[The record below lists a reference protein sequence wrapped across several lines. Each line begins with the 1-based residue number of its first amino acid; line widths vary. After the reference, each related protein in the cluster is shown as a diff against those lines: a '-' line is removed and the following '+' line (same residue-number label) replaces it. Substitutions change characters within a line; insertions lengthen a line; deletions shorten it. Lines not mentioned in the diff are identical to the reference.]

1 MATHPALFNDSEHF
15 ASCHREFRVSCE
27 TCRLSR
33 ICLPLALNSND
44 LARLEDII
52 ERSKPLQ
59 KGELLYREKA
69 PFQSIYAVRSGA
81 LKGCRNASDGR
92 EQVTGFYL
100 PGEILGMDG
109 ISDNRHASSALAL
122 ETSAVCEIPFD
133 SLAQLSAV
141 MPGLQRHMFQ
151 LLSREIT
158 EDQLLITLLGKNTAE
173 ERLATLLLSI
183 SRRNARRHLSASQFR
198 LPMSRVD
205 IANYLGLTVE
215 TISRVFS
222 RLQKHGVLR
231 VDNKEIEILDAGA
244 LLQSAN
250 LAE

>member
-1 MATHPALFNDSEHF
+1 MPTRPATSSSTEPFP
-15 ASCHREFRVSCE
+15 SCHQEFRVSCE

-33 ICLPLALNSND
+33 ICLPLALDGGD
-44 LARLEDII
+44 LAQLENII

-59 KGELLYREKA
+59 KGELLYREKT

-81 LKGCRNASDGR
+81 LKGYRSARDGH

-109 ISDNRHASSALAL
+109 ISDGHHASSALAL
-122 ETSAVCEIPFD
+122 ETSAVCEVPFD
-133 SLAQLSAV
+133 SLEQLSARL
-141 MPGLQRHMFQ
+141 PGLQRHLFQ
-151 LLSREIT
+151 LMSREIT

-173 ERLATLLLSI
+173 ERVATLLLSI
-183 SRRNARRHLSASQFR
+183 SRRNARRQLSANQFR

-205 IANYLGLTVE
+205 IGNYLGLTVE

-222 RLQKHGVLR
+222 RLQKNGVLR
-231 VDNKEIEILDAGA
+231 VDNKEIEILEPEA
-244 LLQSAN
+244 LLQAAN
-250 LAE
+250 LAA